1 MLGQAIIKYPFF
13 SWGRFLVRETQ
24 KEELKEIMKK
34 IILSPWTLWIS
45 VELMVYGLFAII
57 RGIHYFVS
65 SPVYTEGMIIAAL
78 GLGGIL
84 GRHETSIEFIRKDM
98 GNIKEDLG
106 NIKED
111 LGNIKKDVNYIKEKL
126 EE

>member
-1 MLGQAIIKYPFF
+1 
-13 SWGRFLVRETQ
+13 
-24 KEELKEIMKK
+24 MKK
-34 IILSPWTLWIS
+34 IIFSPWLLWIS
-45 VELMVYGLFAII
+45 VALMVYGLFAII

-98 GNIKEDLG
+98 GNIRED
-106 NIKED
+106 I
-111 LGNIKKDVNYIKEKL
+111 GNIKKDVNYIKERL